1 MTKIE
6 HTKTHRIVNSKN
18 NFPNGQ
24 TIDYGTQVLVT
35 DAELVLVECEEVKHA
50 ILHNIINK
58 NGKFYKPIYI
68 SRTEKIV
75 DGDFYYDHINN
86 LIKRFDP
93 MYDCLSSK
101 DGKVLALPEHFSP
114 QQLQDIVD
122 GKLKEGKC
130 LVECETKTVSHI
142 DNYGNRFLSD
152 NPIMNNENWILFKV
166 NDNYLW
172 VNPNK
177 WAQRKY
183 ETLDFSANM
192 YSIKLNPHIT
202 IYPVEEKMYTRKEF
216 ETIAQLYG
224 DYRER
229 EGRGNVATMTFNKW
243 FEQNVK

>member
-1 MTKIE
+1 MPKGGKIMTKIE

-101 DGKVLALPEHFSP
+101 DGKVLALPVHFSP

-130 LVECETKTVSHI
+130 LVECEQEEPIPMTYKGVDSRGDYI
-142 DNYGNRFLSD
+142 YYCPKCGYGGSYMGAGQVHCYKDECR
-152 NPIMNNENWILFKV
+152 P
-166 NDNYLW
+166 
-172 VNPNK
+172 
-177 WAQRKY
+177 
-183 ETLDFSANM
+183 TT
-192 YSIKLNPHIT
+192 IKLNPHIT
-202 IYPVEEKMYTRKEF
+202 IYSVEEKVYTRLEVR
-216 ETIAQLYG
+216 TILHK
-224 DYRER
+224 
-229 EGRGNVATMTFNKW
+229 FNNPQSNEDVFKLNTW